1 MKSRYAY
8 WLCLLLV
15 LMAALG
21 HFVSCAVVQDK
32 QADSPQ
38 AGWQAW
44 HPMVQTDAYPEGR
57 HLERGSSV
65 LERGPCGRWTS
76 CSFALVSYCPSFTHE
91 LLTASEQRLRQQW
104 VGSQAPLQVLQCS
117 WLI

>member
-1 MKSRYAY
+1 MCS
-8 WLCLLLV
+8 LLV
-15 LMAALG
+15 LMASLG
-21 HFVSCAVVQDK
+21 HFVSYAVLQDR

-38 AGWQAW
+38 AAWQAW
-44 HPMVQTDAYPEGR
+44 HLFVQADAYPEGR

-65 LERGPCGRWTS
+65 LERGPTGRWTS
-76 CSFALVSYCPSFTHE
+76 WSVALVCYCPSFTHE

-104 VGSQAPLQVLQCS
+104 VGTQAPLQVLQCC